1 MSIRRRNLTL
11 SSLTQRANKVVMFNI
26 FKRKNT
32 TVREDSFEKHMWY
45 NHRKALKR
53 IKHLEHSVNE
63 LLLCFEDGK
72 PRGRSQDKS
81 SITPNIGG
89 KQDG

>member
-1 MSIRRRNLTL
+1 
-11 SSLTQRANKVVMFNI
+11 MFKI

-32 TVREDSFEKHMWY
+32 TVRDDTFEKHMWY

-63 LLLCFEDGK
+63 LLLSFENGTN
-72 PRGRSQDKS
+72 RGRSQEENPK
-81 SITPNIGG
+81 TPDIGG
-89 KQDG
+89 QDG

>member
-1 MSIRRRNLTL
+1 
-11 SSLTQRANKVVMFNI
+11 
-26 FKRKNT
+26 
-32 TVREDSFEKHMWY
+32 MWY